1 MLQNRIILELY
12 EIFSTWIEVA
22 VSEDSHSSPSVGK
35 LKIAWSNT
43 SAHSCVFM
51 CDAQFVTEKS

>member
-1 MLQNRIILELY
+1 MLPNPIILELY

-22 VSEDSHSSPSVGK
+22 VSEDSHSSPSVSK
-35 LKIAWSNT
+35 LKTAWSIT
-43 SAHSCVFM
+43 SALLCVFM